1 MLDVFLG
8 DDSALFLSGH
18 VNGMLFLS
26 KMVYNKVGGLKSS
39 FGVSSDQFKLSFK
52 GTW

>member
-8 DDSALFLSGH
+8 DDSAVFLWY

>member
-8 DDSALFLSGH
+8 DDSAVFLSGH

-26 KMVYNKVGGLKSS
+26 KMVYNRVRGSTSS
-39 FGVSSDQFKLSFK
+39 FSISSDQFNLSFK